1 MTRTIP
7 AAKRTMSALL
17 PAVLLAAAAAA
28 GCGENKT
35 GNLSGT
41 VTFQGKPM
49 PGGYIFFTNVAS
61 DGRVIA
67 QKSGG
72 ISENGTYSVA
82 KVPIGDV
89 KITLQEPTGDL
100 PANLPSKGGM
110 PQRAPP
116 PVTLP
121 PKYTSVEQTDLK
133 YTVTP
138 GDQKF
143 DIVMK

>member
-1 MTRTIP
+1 MTRAIP
-7 AAKRTMSALL
+7 AAKRTMTALL
-17 PAVLLAAAAAA
+17 PAVLLAAVAT
-28 GCGENKT
+28 GCSENKT
-35 GNLSGT
+35 GNVSGI

-61 DGRVIA
+61 EGSVIA

-72 ISENGTYSVA
+72 IGEDGAYSVA

-89 KITLQEPTGDL
+89 KITLQEPAGAL
-100 PANLPSKGGM
+100 EANLPAKGGM
-110 PQRAPP
+110 PRRAPP

-121 PKYTSVEQTDLK
+121 PQYKSVEQTDLK

-138 GDQKF
+138 GDQKH
-143 DIVMK
+143 DIELK